1 MKKYLF
7 LAFLIIFGGELQ
19 AKTIK
24 KAIFAGGCFWC
35 MEPPFDHYLKKG
47 VLNVLSGY
55 SGGTKELAT
64 YTAVSD
70 GQSKHKEVIEVEY
83 DSSLISYEKLV
94 EIFWS
99 NVDPLDSKGQFCDK
113 GEHYKSALY
122 YSNDEEKKIIEDSMK
137 KIAMKLKVAKVETQ
151 IFKAMPFYPAEDYHQ
166 DYYIKNPIRY
176 KYYRYNCGRDQR
188 LKEIWK

>member
-7 LAFLIIFGGELQ
+7 LALLIIFGGELQ

-70 GQSKHKEVIEVEY
+70 GHSKHKEVIEVEY

-113 GEHYKSALY
+113 GEQYKSALY
-122 YSNDEEKKIIEDSMK
+122 YSNEE
-137 KIAMKLKVAKVETQ
+137 
-151 IFKAMPFYPAEDYHQ
+151 
-166 DYYIKNPIRY
+166 
-176 KYYRYNCGRDQR
+176 
-188 LKEIWK
+188 

>member
-7 LAFLIIFGGELQ
+7 LVCLMIFGSVVE

-35 MEPPFDHYLKKG
+35 MEPPYDQYLKKG
-47 VLNVLSGY
+47 ILNVLSGY

-64 YTAVSD
+64 YSAVSD
-70 GQSKHKEVIEVEY
+70 GGSKHKEVIEVEY

-94 EIFWS
+94 DIFWS

-151 IFKAMPFYPAEDYHQ
+151 VFKAMPFYPAEEYHQ
-166 DYYIKNPIRY
+166 DYYLKNPIRY